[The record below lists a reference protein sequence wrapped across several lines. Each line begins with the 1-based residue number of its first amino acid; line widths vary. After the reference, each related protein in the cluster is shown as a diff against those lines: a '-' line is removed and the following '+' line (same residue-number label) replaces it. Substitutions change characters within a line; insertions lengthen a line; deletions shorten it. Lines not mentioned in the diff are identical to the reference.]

1 MKRKGFTLI
10 EMTIVLFII
19 SLLILIIIPNFIGQK
34 NNAKKIHVDAM
45 KSVVQTQVDAYLGDD
60 DNKNVTFELLEK
72 DKYLSSKQINSAKKE
87 GIEIIDNQVKSKQKC
102 I

>member
-1 MKRKGFTLI
+1 MRKKGFTLI

-19 SLLILIIIPNFIGQK
+19 SLLILIIIPNIIGQK

-60 DNKNVTFELLEK
+60 DSKTVTYESLEK
-72 DKYLSSKQINSAKKE
+72 EKYLNAKQISSAKKE
-87 GIEIIDNQVKSKQKC
+87 GIEIIDNQVKSK
-102 I
+102 

>member
-19 SLLILIIIPNFIGQK
+19 SLLILIIIPNVIGQK

-45 KSVVQTQVDAYLGDD
+45 KSVVQTQVDSYLGDD
-60 DNKNVTFELLEK
+60 DSKDVTYEILEK
-72 DKYLSSKQINSAKKE
+72 DKYLSSKQINSARKE
-87 GIEIIDNQVKSKQKC
+87 GIEIIDNQVKSK
-102 I
+102 